1 MFTKLTRALLLAVA
15 TAAALLAFA
24 GAASAATTYPVS
36 GKQIVVDENA
46 GTFKMRG
53 GLLGNFANT
62 SFNVLAT
69 SPIFSADG
77 TERFDGCLDR
87 RRDHSCHGDP
97 TGTLNFTFTYQALY
111 GSNDPSSLVWGACMH
126 PVVSGSG
133 GFAGAKG
140 VLVMTDIPT
149 SKGIKT
155 KYIGSITLPGGSSRR
170 HGHAAR
176 AAAAPGC

>member
-1 MFTKLTRALLLAVA
+1 MSTKLLRAALVA
-15 TAAALLAFA
+15 AAIAAALLAFA
-24 GAASAATTYPVS
+24 GPASAAKTYPVA
-36 GKQIVVDENA
+36 GRQIVVDENA
-46 GTFKMRG
+46 GTYKMRG
-53 GLLGNFANT
+53 DLLGNWATT

-69 SPIFSADG
+69 SPIFQGAG

-97 TGTLNFTFTYQALY
+97 TGTLNFTFTYSALY
-111 GSNDPSSLVWGACMH
+111 GSDDPSSLIWGACLH

-149 SKGIKT
+149 SKGVKT
-155 KYIGSITLPGGSSRR
+155 KYVGSITLPGGSSRR
-170 HGHAAR
+170 HARGAR
-176 AAAAPGC
+176 AAVAPSC